1 MPAFSHYLRV
11 LATHKHPLRFLAARA
26 LVQTEFCRW
35 LTIPQNGYRL
45 RFYPTNLSEQ
55 LWVDPGCR
63 EPELRLIRAYLRPG
77 DHVIDVGANVG
88 DTALTAAVKVGAHGC
103 VWAIEAHPRTFAFLR
118 GNIVFNRRQGRN
130 ISALNAIAA
139 SEPGHLRLS
148 DNRHDDMN
156 RVGVA
161 GVVAGVEVDAE
172 RLDDLVPYGGQVD
185 LLKIDVEGYENPS
198 LGWCAQDADPHP
210 LHPVRGQSEAPKSF
224 RVQSRF
230 CSHIVGRQR
239 IRTVPADR
247 GDPSHSNR
255 SEFSDR
261 KGRRGEPYCHA

>member
-45 RFYPTNLSEQ
+45 RFYPTNFSEQ

-172 RLDDLVPYGGQVD
+172 RLDDRCPM
-185 LLKIDVEGYENPS
+185 
-198 LGWCAQDADPHP
+198 
-210 LHPVRGQSEAPKSF
+210 EA
-224 RVQSRF
+224 
-230 CSHIVGRQR
+230 
-239 IRTVPADR
+239 
-247 GDPSHSNR
+247 R
-255 SEFSDR
+255 ST
-261 KGRRGEPYCHA
+261 Y